1 MIRLILVPIE
11 ESYHENKRKIYLA
24 KMFNETQITQ
34 GLKINAQNVA
44 DNTRRKKHTY
54 K

>member
-1 MIRLILVPIE
+1 
-11 ESYHENKRKIYLA
+11 
-24 KMFNETQITQ
+24 MFNETQITQ